1 MKINWKVRLQNKT
14 FLLSLIGLVI
24 TLVYQ
29 VLGLFDIV
37 PSISENEIVNIV
49 GMVINLLG
57 VLGVVVDP
65 TTDGINDS
73 TRALTYGT
81 VMDVRI
87 TERTESEG

>member
-14 FLLSLIGLVI
+14 FLLSLIGLII

-29 VLGLFDIV
+29 VLGMFDVV
-37 PSISENEIVNIV
+37 PSISENEIINVV

-65 TTDGINDS
+65 TTDGVNDS
-73 TRALTYGT
+73 ERALTYGT
-81 VMDVRI
+81 IEDVRI
-87 TERTESEG
+87 TENAEMEG

>member
-1 MKINWKVRLQNKT
+1 MKINWKVRLQNKA
-14 FLLSLIGLVI
+14 FLASFIGLVI

-29 VLGLFDIV
+29 ILGLFDIV

-49 GMVINLLG
+49 GMIINLLG

-65 TTDGINDS
+65 TTDGVNDS

-81 VMDVRI
+81 LEDVRI
-87 TERTESEG
+87 TERAESEG